1 MYSLTLYCLLSNQQS
16 VLSDLL
22 INKVIINILK
32 IVIKLEIDVYLMLI
46 VIQCTYY
53 RMLLNI

>member
-1 MYSLTLYCLLSNQQS
+1 MYSLTLCLLSNQQS

-32 IVIKLEIDVYLMLI
+32 IVIKLEIDIYL
-46 VIQCTYY
+46 V
-53 RMLLNI
+53 LNA